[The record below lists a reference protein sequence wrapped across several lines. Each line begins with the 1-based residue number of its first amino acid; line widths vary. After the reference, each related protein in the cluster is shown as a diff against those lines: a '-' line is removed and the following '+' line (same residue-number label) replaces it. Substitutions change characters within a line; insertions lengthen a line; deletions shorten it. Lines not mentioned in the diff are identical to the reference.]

1 MTPKAT
7 FPEPSCWLEHR
18 VSYGE
23 TDAMGV
29 VYYANYLHF
38 FERGRSELIRALG
51 LGYGVVEERG
61 IFLPVREATCRY
73 LAPARYDD
81 IIHIRTGLSGQTRAS
96 LYFTYEITNEDRSTL
111 LTRGSTQHAVV
122 NDQGRPVRIPQW
134 FAEMLTG
141 GQIRKKQDE

>member
-1 MTPKAT
+1 MSLKAP
-7 FPEPSCWLEHR
+7 FPEISCWLAHR

-23 TDAMGV
+23 TDTMGV

-61 IFLPVREATCRY
+61 IFLPVREACCRY

-81 IIHIRTGLSGQTRAS
+81 IIHIRTGLSHQTRAS
-96 LYFTYEITNEDRSTL
+96 LHFVYEITNEDRSVL
-111 LTRGSTQHAVV
+111 LTRGTTQHAVV
-122 NDQGRPVRIPQW
+122 NKEGRPVRIPEW
-134 FAEMLTG
+134 FSTLLTVERI
-141 GQIRKKQDE
+141 QKDK

>member
-1 MTPKAT
+1 VTAS
-7 FPEPSCWLEHR
+7 FPEPSCWLAHR

-29 VYYANYLHF
+29 VYYANYLHL
-38 FERGRSELIRALG
+38 FERGRGELIRG
-51 LGYGVVEERG
+51 LGFSYSVVEERG

-81 IIHIRTGLSGQTRAS
+81 IIHIRTGLSTRSRAS
-96 LYFTYEITNEDRSTL
+96 LSFVYEIMDADRRAV

-122 NDQGRPVRIPQW
+122 NAQGKPVRVPDW
-134 FAEMLTG
+134 LSDLFG
-141 GQIRKKQDE
+141 